1 MTAETLVKDLNS
13 LVALPQAYVQISRM
27 INSPKCSA
35 ADIGKIIAQDTD
47 LSARLLRI
55 VNSSFYG
62 IPVPIETISRAVTI
76 IGTSDLHDLALA
88 TSASRIFKDI
98 PGELMDMGEFWGMSV
113 YTGIVASTLAEKC
126 NILHSERLF
135 VQGMLHDIGRLP
147 IYLRLPKQ
155 ARDILLITNGNY
167 DNIPAAEEDVLG
179 FTHAEVGAL
188 LTRAWNLPESIQT
201 ITRYHH
207 QPALAPAFKIETSLI
222 HISSI
227 LAECETLD
235 ENIDEILERVDP
247 YAWQTTG
254 LNQQDVESI
263 LDDIPQQ
270 AADILKLMLPAETG

>member
-1 MTAETLVKDLNS
+1 MTAEALVKDLNN
-13 LVALPQAYVQISRM
+13 LVALPQAYVQINQM
-27 INSPKCSA
+27 INSPKYSA
-35 ADIGKIIAQDTD
+35 MDIGKVIAQDTD

-76 IGTSDLHDLALA
+76 VGTSDLHDLALA

-98 PGELMDMGEFWGMSV
+98 PGEMMDMGEFWGMSV

-147 IYLRLPKQ
+147 IYLRLPEK
-155 ARDILLITNGNY
+155 AREILLITEGNY
-167 DNIPAAEEDVLG
+167 DMLPGAEHDVLG

-188 LTRAWNLPESIQT
+188 LTHAWNLPEGIQT
-201 ITRYHH
+201 VTRYHH
-207 QPALAPAFKIETSLI
+207 QPELASTYKIETSLI

-235 ENIDEILERVDP
+235 ENIDEILGRVDP
-247 YAWQTTG
+247 YAWRTTG
-254 LNQQDVESI
+254 LTPQDVESI
-263 LDDIPQQ
+263 LDGIPQQ
-270 AADILKLMLPAETG
+270 AAEILKLMLPATG

>member
-1 MTAETLVKDLNS
+1 MTAETLVKDLDT

-27 INSPKCSA
+27 INSPTCSA
-35 ADIGKIIAQDTD
+35 IDIGKIIAQDTD
-47 LSARLLRI
+47 LSARLLKI
-55 VNSSFYG
+55 VNSAFYG
-62 IPVPIETISRAVTI
+62 IPVPIDTISRAVTI
-76 IGTSDLHDLALA
+76 VGTSDLHDLVLA

-147 IYLRLPKQ
+147 IYLRLPQK
-155 ARDILLITNGNY
+155 ARDVLLITDGNY
-167 DNIPAAEEDVLG
+167 DLIPAAEQDVLG

-207 QPALAPAFKIETSLI
+207 QPQLAPVHQIETSLI

-235 ENIDEILERVDP
+235 ESVDEILERVTP
-247 YAWQTTG
+247 FAWQSTG
-254 LNQQDVESI
+254 LTPQDVESV

>member
-1 MTAETLVKDLNS
+1 MTAETLVKDLNN
-13 LVALPQAYVQISRM
+13 LVALPQAYLQISQM
-27 INSPKCSA
+27 INSPKHSA
-35 ADIGKIIAQDTD
+35 MDIGKIIAQDTD

-76 IGTSDLHDLALA
+76 VGTSDLHDLVLA

-147 IYLRLPKQ
+147 IYLRLPEK
-155 ARDILLITNGNY
+155 AREILLVTEGNY
-167 DNIPAAEEDVLG
+167 DILSAAEHNALG

-188 LTRAWNLPESIQT
+188 LTHSWNLPEGIQT
-201 ITRYHH
+201 VTRYHH
-207 QPALAPAFKIETSLI
+207 QPELAPTYKLEVSLI

-235 ENIDEILERVDP
+235 ENIDEILDRVAP

-254 LNQQDVESI
+254 LTPQDVESI
-263 LDDIPQQ
+263 LGDIPQQ
-270 AADILKLMLPAETG
+270 AAEILKLMLPQTG

>member
-1 MTAETLVKDLNS
+1 MTAETLVKDLNN

-47 LSARLLRI
+47 LSARLLKI

-62 IPVPIETISRAVTI
+62 IPVPIETISRAITI

-113 YTGIVASTLAEKC
+113 YTGIVASMLAEKC

-147 IYLRLPKQ
+147 IYLRLPQK
-155 ARDILLITNGNY
+155 ARDILLITDGNY
-167 DNIPAAEEDVLG
+167 DLIPAAEQDVLG
-179 FTHAEVGAL
+179 FTHAEVGGL
-188 LTRAWNLPESIQT
+188 LTHTWNLPKSIQT
-201 ITRYHH
+201 VARYHH
-207 QPALAPAFKIETSLI
+207 QPQLAPVHQIETSLI

-235 ENIDEILERVDP
+235 ENIDEILERVTP
-247 YAWQTTG
+247 FAWQTTG
-254 LNQQDVESI
+254 LTQQDVESV
-263 LDDIPQQ
+263 LDDVPQQ
-270 AADILKLMLPAETG
+270 ASDILKLMLPAETG

>member
-1 MTAETLVKDLNS
+1 MTAETLIKDLKN
-13 LVALPQAYVQISRM
+13 LVALPQAYVQISQM
-27 INSPKCSA
+27 INSPTCSA
-35 ADIGKIIAQDTD
+35 IDIGKIIAQDTD

-55 VNSSFYG
+55 VNSAFYG

-76 IGTSDLHDLALA
+76 VGTSDLHDLALA

-155 ARDILLITNGNY
+155 ARDILLITQGSY
-167 DNIPAAEEDVLG
+167 DNLSAAEQDVLG
-179 FTHAEVGAL
+179 FTHAEVGSL
-188 LTRAWNLPESIQT
+188 LTRSWNLPESIQT

-207 QPALAPAFKIETSLI
+207 QPELAPTYEIETSII

-235 ENIDEILERVDP
+235 ENIDEILDRVAP
-247 YAWQTTG
+247 YAWKTTG
-254 LNQQDVESI
+254 LTPQNVESI

-270 AADILKLMLPAETG
+270 AAEILKLMLPAETG